1 MICRS
6 NGGNQMEE
14 IILRVMKTTKVRS
27 NIFFIS
33 KVDPNLDP
41 TLKLMTKSNPNL
53 IWDTVLKKISTSQN
67 CHKMPYKLYI
77 EQYGTVFF
85 W

>member
-1 MICRS
+1 
-6 NGGNQMEE
+6 
-14 IILRVMKTTKVRS
+14 
-27 NIFFIS
+27 
-33 KVDPNLDP
+33 VDPNLDP

-53 IWDTVLKKISTSQN
+53 IWDTVLKKISTSQS
-67 CHKMPYKLYI
+67 CHKMPYKLYT

>member
-33 KVDPNLDP
+33 KADPNLDP
-41 TLKLMTKSNPNL
+41 NLKLMTKSNPNL
-53 IWDTVLKKISTSQN
+53 IWDTVLKKISTSQS
-67 CHKMPYKLYI
+67 CHKMPYKLYT